1 MKKVTKWT
9 KCFVVQVQEDGDWK
23 TMTKPVTELQ
33 AIRLMLQERILR
45 RFYDRFEARVVQ
57 LETV

>member
-9 KCFVVQVQEDGDWK
+9 KCFVVQIQENGNWK
-23 TMTKPVTELQ
+23 TMTQPVTELQ
-33 AIRLMLQERILR
+33 AIRLMLQQRILR
-45 RFYDRFEARVVQ
+45 HFYERNEARVMQ

>member
-9 KCFVVQVQEDGDWK
+9 KCFVVQIQENGTWK
-23 TMTKPVTELQ
+23 TMTQPITELQ
-33 AIRLMLQERILR
+33 AIRMMLQERILR
-45 RFYDRFEARVVQ
+45 RFYDRNEARVVQ

>member
-9 KCFVVQVQEDGDWK
+9 KCFVVQIQENGNWK
-23 TMTKPVTELQ
+23 TMTQPVTELQ
-33 AIRLMLQERILR
+33 AIRLMLQQRILR
-45 RFYDRFEARVVQ
+45 HFYERNEARVLQ